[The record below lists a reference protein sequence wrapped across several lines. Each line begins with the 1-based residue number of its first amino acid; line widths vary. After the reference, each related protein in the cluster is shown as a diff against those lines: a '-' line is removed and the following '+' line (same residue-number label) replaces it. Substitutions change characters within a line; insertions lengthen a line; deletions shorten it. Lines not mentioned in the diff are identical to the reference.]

1 MIDKDL
7 KLKDGK
13 NSQFKQALR
22 DRHLFNRF
30 KHLHPNTLEVFDPC
44 FYTESDVSRWE
55 YHIRQSLSL
64 STFPVIDN
72 TDAVTAARQM
82 ADSRRVE
89 AWEYMPAHIQKN
101 YLKIADCYAGV
112 QCYAVGSRVNGEYIE
127 SFYTEK
133 TRLAVQQMREILG
146 KSDKIESDY
155 DYTVASHILIGR
167 PNVDR
172 WNPYSM
178 PETKPFQNADFL
190 RRLPPGEHKIKIPMW
205 DFSKLPADKKQ
216 EAKEFFAAQQ
226 WGKLMQMHNDYE
238 LSQNHYCCD
247 ETPIIRWFK
256 WAIENGKLD

>member
-13 NSQFKQALR
+13 NSQFKQVLR

-55 YHIRQSLSL
+55 YHIRQSLNL

-82 ADSRRVE
+82 ADSRRIE

-127 SFYTEK
+127 SFYTEQ

-155 DYTVASHILIGR
+155 DFCVSEVAKSKTAAMSIIEGAKTRHYL
-167 PNVDR
+167 PFNTDR
-172 WNPYSM
+172 
-178 PETKPFQNADFL
+178 L
-190 RRLPPGEHKIKIPMW
+190 RHLPPGEHKIKIPMW
-205 DFSKLPADKKQ
+205 DFSKLPADKKR